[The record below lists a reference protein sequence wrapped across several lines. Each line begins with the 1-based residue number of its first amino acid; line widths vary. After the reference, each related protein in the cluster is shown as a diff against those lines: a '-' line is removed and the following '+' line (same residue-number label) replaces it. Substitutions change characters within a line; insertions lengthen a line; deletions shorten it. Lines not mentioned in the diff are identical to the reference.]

1 MNVSSDDIVKASKGI
16 LWIFKRTF
24 QKEAM
29 VRVKVPRR
37 KQTWHARGPAGM
49 LGEGETGDRW
59 ELRPRRPLTR
69 PWFDSTFVLR
79 ETETIKNSI
88 EEALS

>member
-1 MNVSSDDIVKASKGI
+1 
-16 LWIFKRTF
+16 
-24 QKEAM
+24 
-29 VRVKVPRR
+29 
-37 KQTWHARGPAGM
+37 M

-59 ELRPRRPLTR
+59 ELRPRRSLTR
-69 PWFDSTFVLR
+69 PWFDLTFVLR